1 MSINFHQNEDRLFLN
16 IGVFRFVSLLADY
29 VCMQFG
35 RVSDGKI
42 CLMRYGMINETNSL
56 FFVDLFTCD
65 YKYPLCAVQAFGIA
79 LSSFDGKLACE

>member
-1 MSINFHQNEDRLFLN
+1 
-16 IGVFRFVSLLADY
+16 
-29 VCMQFG
+29 MQFG

-42 CLMRYGMINETNSL
+42 TSHLKIKNFYQNFL
-56 FFVDLFTCD
+56 LDVFTCD